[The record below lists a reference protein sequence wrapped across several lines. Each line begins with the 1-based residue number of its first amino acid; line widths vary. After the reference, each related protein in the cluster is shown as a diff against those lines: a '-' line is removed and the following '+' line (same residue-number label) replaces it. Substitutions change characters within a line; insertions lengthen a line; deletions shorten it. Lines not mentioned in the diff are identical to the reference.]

1 MTPLSSPL
9 AMPIALSKRLSE
21 ILETENEMLRSRR
34 PREIAQLQEEK
45 SQLALRFSREMD
57 ALRNNSNL
65 IENAAESERNEL
77 RESSQR
83 FQDALKENQRLLFA
97 TKSVTEG
104 IIRAVANEV
113 EKVGSRAAGYNKRAG
128 MNKLSPNKPTSLT
141 LNQTI

>member
-9 AMPIALSKRLSE
+9 SMPIALSKRLSE
-21 ILETENEMLRSRR
+21 ILETENEMLRTRR

-57 ALRNNSNL
+57 TLRNNSNL
-65 IENAAESERNEL
+65 LENAAESERNEL

-113 EKVGSRAAGYNKRAG
+113 EKVGSRAAGYNKRAS
-128 MNKLSPNKPTSLT
+128 MNKVSANKPTSIT